1 MNAKTIVFFFCLLYC
16 CSSCSIGRIYKGT
29 PVAMDLVASIQK
41 GKTMKGDIL
50 TLFGAPSQILSQ
62 TDGDI
67 FIYEYKRENSTE
79 LEISSP
85 LVAVGGSVTFFTY
98 TKNDSKSDSLVILFD
113 RAGIVTS
120 FGYTNETQKLKFL

>member
-1 MNAKTIVFFFCLLYC
+1 
-16 CSSCSIGRIYKGT
+16 
-29 PVAMDLVASIQK
+29 MDLVASIQK